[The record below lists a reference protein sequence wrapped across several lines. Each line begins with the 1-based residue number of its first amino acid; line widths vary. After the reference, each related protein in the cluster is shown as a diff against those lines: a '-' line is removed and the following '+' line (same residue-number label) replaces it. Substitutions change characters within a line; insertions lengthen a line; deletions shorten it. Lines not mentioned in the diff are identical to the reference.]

1 MDLELY
7 DVALG
12 VCLMEGST
20 VLCLGNKLLQLHTT
34 VEVALGVTL
43 LQLHVTRKR
52 LLITVDATLLQ
63 RDVEDAPNVLPLQ
76 LHVTWKTLL
85 MLHACNVQVQS
96 QLNWILASHRV
107 AKTSLTR
114 KTTLTKRQR

>member
-1 MDLELY
+1 M
-7 DVALG
+7 
-12 VCLMEGST
+12 
-20 VLCLGNKLLQLHTT
+20 QLHAT

-52 LLITVDATLLQ
+52 LLITVDATILQ
-63 RDVEDAPNVLPLQ
+63 RDVEDALNVLPLQ

-96 QLNWILASHRV
+96 QLKWIPC
-107 AKTSLTR
+107 KP
-114 KTTLTKRQR
+114 